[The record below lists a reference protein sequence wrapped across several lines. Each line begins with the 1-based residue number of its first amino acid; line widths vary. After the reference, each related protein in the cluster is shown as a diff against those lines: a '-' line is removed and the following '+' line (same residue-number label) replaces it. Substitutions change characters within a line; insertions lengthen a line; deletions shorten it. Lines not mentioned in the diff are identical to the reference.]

1 MYYFLQANRDIT
13 QLFEFVDRDFDK
25 QDKLVQLLEQL
36 QREARE
42 DDSKLFRVLVFC
54 KTKRSADYV
63 EQVNSARFLF
73 KDLRLKFREYLIA
86 F

>member
-63 EQVNSARFLF
+63 EQVDSRFLF